1 MLDTA
6 KGMRDISGN
15 EMQVRREIIDKMQ
28 KLFQQY
34 GYEELETP
42 IVEKLDVLT
51 YKYDSDAEILK
62 EIYKLKDQA
71 ERELCLR
78 YDHTVPLCRF
88 IGMNPT
94 IKLPYKRFAIGK
106 VYRDGPI
113 KLGRTREFIQCD
125 FDIIGS
131 NSVNCEIE
139 IISMFERFFKQAKLD
154 IKIEIN
160 NIKFLKKIIE
170 YLDIDESLSEKLI
183 AVIDKIKKQP
193 RAELEKELNKLGIEQ
208 SKINEIFENISLPQE
223 QMLEFFEDKFDDL
236 QKDVED
242 IRLVLKEFDCLE
254 FNLGLARG
262 LSYYT
267 GIVFEVFA
275 KDSEFKSSLGSG
287 GRYDKLIG
295 DYLDGKKEFCAVG
308 GSFGLEPIMTQI
320 KQEEEKSKTKLYLIP
335 IRNFEKCRK
344 IAEQFRDAGIN
355 TAIDLTNRSVG
366 KNMDYA
372 NAKKIEY
379 VIVVGDKEIES
390 GKFQL
395 KNMFS
400 GRVQEV
406 TIKEAIELL
415 NSSE

>member
-1 MLDTA
+1 MLETA

-15 EMQVRREIIDKMQ
+15 EMRIRREIIDKMY
-28 KLFQQY
+28 KLFQTY

-42 IVEKLDVLT
+42 IVEKYDVLT
-51 YKYDSDAEILK
+51 YKYSEDEEILK
-62 EIYKLKDQA
+62 EIYKLEDQA
-71 ERELCLR
+71 GRSLCLR

-94 IKLPYKRFAIGK
+94 MKMPYKRFAIGK

-125 FDIIGS
+125 FDIIGA
-131 NSVNCEIE
+131 NSINSEIE
-139 IISMFERFFKQAKLD
+139 LISMFARFFKSINLD
-154 IKIEIN
+154 IRIEIN

-170 YLDIDESLSEKLI
+170 YLEIEHSLSEKVI

-193 RAELEKELNKLGIEQ
+193 RKVLEKELESLGIEK
-208 SKINEIFENISLPQE
+208 SKSNEIFENISLPKE
-223 QMLEFFEDKFDDL
+223 QLLEFFENKFDDL
-236 QKDVED
+236 EKDVED
-242 IRLVLKEFDCLE
+242 LRLVLKEFDFLD

-267 GIVFEVFA
+267 GIVFEVFT
-275 KDSEFKSSLGSG
+275 KNSEFTSSLGSG

-295 DYLDGKKEFCAVG
+295 DYLNGKKEFCAVG

-320 KQEEEKSKTKLYLIP
+320 KELEEKSNTKLYIIP
-335 IRNFEKCRK
+335 IRNFEQSRK

-355 TAIDLTNRSVG
+355 TSIDLQNRNVG

-379 VIVVGDKEIES
+379 VIVIGDKEIES
-390 GKFQL
+390 RTFQL
-395 KNMFS
+395 KNMFN
-400 GRVQEV
+400 GRQEEV
-406 TIKEAIELL
+406 TLNQAIELL
-415 NSSE
+415 K